1 MPVTKRPN
9 ILYQDKLLDGA
20 TTNAAIS
27 ATTTIP
33 CLTMDGDYRLEKFEV
48 ESPTGYT
55 ADAANYYDISLQTAP
70 RAITT
75 VTAATDTLTMSTAHN
90 LITGD
95 AVQFTNS
102 GGGLPAGLVA
112 GTTYY
117 AVVVDSLNFKVADT
131 NAHALA
137 GTNIIDITTAGT
149 GTQSFAKLLAI
160 YSLLTGQQGSL
171 SALTFASGALL
182 GTPVGLKGDQLNVV
196 LTKFGTAA
204 NFPAGSVFNA
214 HLKQVTNS

>member
-1 MPVTKRPN
+1 MSITKRPN

-20 TTNAAIS
+20 TTNAAIA
-27 ATTTIP
+27 ATTTLP
-33 CLTMDGDYRLEKFEV
+33 CLTMDGDYRVDKFEV
-48 ESPTGYT
+48 MTPSAYAT
-55 ADAANYYDISLQTAP
+55 DAANYYDISLQIAP

-75 VTAATDTLTMSTAHN
+75 VTAATDTLTMAAAHN

-117 AVVVDSLNFKVADT
+117 AVVVDSLNFKVSDT

-137 GTNIIDITTAGT
+137 GTNIVDITTAGT

-160 YSLLTGQQGSL
+160 YSLLTGQQSSL
-171 SALTFASGALL
+171 VALTFASGVVL
-182 GTPVGLKGDQLNVV
+182 GSGAGIRGDQLNVV

-204 NFPAGSVFNA
+204 NLPIGSVFNA
-214 HLKQVTNS
+214 HLKQLSAS